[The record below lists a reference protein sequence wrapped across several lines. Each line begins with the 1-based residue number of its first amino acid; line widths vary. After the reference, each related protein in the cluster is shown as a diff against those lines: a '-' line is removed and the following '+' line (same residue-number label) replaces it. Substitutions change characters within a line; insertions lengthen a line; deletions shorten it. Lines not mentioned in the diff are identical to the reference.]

1 MIDNNDY
8 DIRVLRNL
16 IAERLEDMM
25 STGLEVWEAIDEVE
39 KQYHITKNDM
49 TRYGFDEVVTNARIA
64 ERYWQEWENNKNE

>member
-25 STGLEVWEAIDEVE
+25 STGLEVWEAIDEAE
-39 KQYHITKNDM
+39 KQYHITENDM
-49 TRYGFDEVVTNARIA
+49 TRYGFDEVVTNARILS
-64 ERYWQEWENNKNE
+64 